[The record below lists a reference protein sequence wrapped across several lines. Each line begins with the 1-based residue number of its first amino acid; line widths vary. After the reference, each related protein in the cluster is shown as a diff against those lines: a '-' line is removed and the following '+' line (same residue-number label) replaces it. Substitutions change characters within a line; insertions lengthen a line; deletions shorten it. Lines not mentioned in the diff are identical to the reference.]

1 MYVSVFKMGTCS
13 YSHKTNSTPDINK
26 DLIDLELSYNDF
38 LDIKLLTTN
47 MTESEVIYHIRAL
60 KNRNVFITNRNIH
73 LFPVYVSMNK
83 PYMQPI
89 IIHTLI
95 QNQ

>member
-1 MYVSVFKMGTCS
+1 MGTC
-13 YSHKTNSTPDINK
+13 YSHKINSTPDINK

-47 MTESEVIYHIRAL
+47 MTELEVIYHIRAL

-73 LFPVYVSMNK
+73 LFPVYVRMNK